1 MNSKSGKNG
10 VVQYLD
16 LGFQFAM
23 AIVIGVGGGYWLDSK
38 LGTLPLFFVIGL
50 LFGAASGFLTMYRAV
65 YSSREKES
73 GKDE

>member
-1 MNSKSGKNG
+1 
-10 VVQYLD
+10 
-16 LGFQFAM
+16 M

-73 GKDE
+73 EKDE